1 MFKKVYDLLEN
12 KNYKLIYEE
21 WSINDYVYSKVNDNI
36 IGTNL
41 SLESFMDMLSIFN
54 TVEITEN
61 SIIFKVGLPK
71 CK

>member
-41 SLESFMDMLSIFN
+41 TLESFFDI
-54 TVEITEN
+54 V
-61 SIIFKVGLPK
+61 
-71 CK
+71 